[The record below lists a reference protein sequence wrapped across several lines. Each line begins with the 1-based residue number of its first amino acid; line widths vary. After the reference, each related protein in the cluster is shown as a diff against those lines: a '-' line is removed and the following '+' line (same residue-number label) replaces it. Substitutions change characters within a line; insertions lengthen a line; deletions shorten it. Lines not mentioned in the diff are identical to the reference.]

1 MGVLEF
7 DKNSIEKAIS
17 ELVKLNLIVKKKTPQ
32 GLDSF
37 YRTSQNEILN
47 CEMENLP
54 TKENTSNSLTIG
66 EEINNKAYEN
76 FFFRINKYKLL
87 QMELKISMKL
97 VFQ

>member
-17 ELVKLNLIVKKKTPQ
+17 ELVKLNLIVKKKTLQ

-47 CEMENLP
+47 CEMETLP

-76 FFFRINKYKLL
+76 FFSELINTNSSKWSSKY
-87 QMELKISMKL
+87 Q
-97 VFQ
+97 